1 MTDTLPPKAK
11 AAPKPSL
18 ADLQAEVDAARAQM
32 LASVNQVRSQLTPQ
46 ALVQRGIRGA
56 AGWFVG
62 PNGVRPER
70 IAIAGAVAVGIVLVV
85 ALGSRR
91 GK

>member
-1 MTDTLPPKAK
+1 MTAALPSAAQATPKR
-11 AAPKPSL
+11 SV
-18 ADLQAEVDAARAQM
+18 ADWQAEVDAARSEM
-32 LASVNQVRSQLTPQ
+32 LASIEQVKAQLTPQ
-46 ALVQRGIRGA
+46 ALVQRGLRGA

-70 IAIAGAVAVGIVLVV
+70 VAIAGAVAVGIVLVV

-91 GK
+91 QK